1 MSEKSKI
8 FIFVDDD
15 TVPVAELFSPVR
27 FELDTHKLVDGP
39 HRLRI
44 VSKDPSGREGIR
56 VIPFEVRNG
65 PAIDVVGIKEEDIV
79 DGKVPIMIN
88 AYGKGNQ
95 NIFLIEGSET
105 PQGIPWWVW
114 ILIIGFSGWAL
125 FYLVRYLELA
135 GG

>member
-8 FIFVDDD
+8 YIFIDDE
-15 TVPVAELFSPVR
+15 TVPVAEVFSPIK
-27 FELDTHKLVDGP
+27 FELDTQKLVDGK
-39 HRLRI
+39 HQLRI
-44 VSKDPSGREGIR
+44 VSKDPAGRDVIR
-56 VIPFEVRNG
+56 IIPFEVRNG
-65 PAIDVVGIKEEDIV
+65 PAIDVVGIKEEAVV

-114 ILIIGFSGWAL
+114 ILIIGFAGWAL

-135 GG
+135 G